1 MTNEDEGM
9 AAINEP
15 AEDNAIVPHDPLSSV
30 NNNVDVVS
38 MSSPQ
43 GGVEKMTD
51 HDVDDN
57 NNNPP
62 STSLDETTTTTMEV
76 IPSPKKKKK
85 KKKKRMI
92 IDDENDELSFGDDMA
107 KEPMAE
113 DHGNGNN
120 DDVVTEEII
129 HETKRAKLIN
139 EDDIIKKMG
148 KDLDDKLD
156 YLHEVSSVCRYT
168 NRYPNLGE
176 CCV

>member
-15 AEDNAIVPHDPLSSV
+15 AEDNAIVPHDPSSSV

-38 MSSPQ
+38 MFSSQ

-62 STSLDETTTTTMEV
+62 STSLDETTTMMEV

-85 KKKKRMI
+85 KKNKRMI

-107 KEPMAE
+107 MEPIAE
-113 DHGNGNN
+113 ADHGNGNN

-139 EDDIIKKMG
+139 EDDIMKKMG

>member
-1 MTNEDEGM
+1 MTNEDHG
-9 AAINEP
+9 AINEP
-15 AEDNAIVPHDPLSSV
+15 AEDNAIVPHDPSSSAS
-30 NNNVDVVS
+30 NNIDNVMS
-38 MSSPQ
+38 MSSY
-43 GGVEKMTD
+43 
-51 HDVDDN
+51 
-57 NNNPP
+57 NNPP

-92 IDDENDELSFGDDMA
+92 IDDENDELSFGDDSTTVAVAM
-107 KEPMAE
+107 ELTMAE
-113 DHGNGNN
+113 ADHGNGNN
-120 DDVVTEEII
+120 DDGVTEEII

-139 EDDIIKKMG
+139 DYYIMKKMG